1 MIIRS
6 LNWPHAVSCLLVAT
20 PLKGAD
26 GRIYASN
33 QTGDTFVLSA
43 SDPYELL
50 ATNTLDDGCMA
61 GLPEN
66 DQCLL
71 RAMGVHEHCELRVC
85 KPGEPCIIEVERTRV
100 GLSGPVAN
108 QLMVTPCDGAAD
120 AG

>member
-1 MIIRS
+1 MTEAHDTRGR
-6 LNWPHAVSCLLVAT
+6 PRV
-20 PLKGAD
+20 PLTQLQRGQRA
-26 GRIYASN
+26 R
-33 QTGDTFVLSA
+33 
-43 SDPYELL
+43 
-50 ATNTLDDGCMA
+50 LDAGCMA

-108 QLMVTPCDGAAD
+108 QLMVTPCESATD